1 VEAYEGLRRQ
11 AVEPDGRGEHFEGRG
26 VLMRRGLAT
35 WAQLRPTAISVR
47 PSESHSPSKPDTPA
61 LDSFGSELVRLLAG
75 LILSTRQESF
85 VACLN

>member
-1 VEAYEGLRRQ
+1 MEAYEGLRRQ

-35 WAQLRPTAISVR
+35 WAQLRTTAISVR
-47 PSESHSPSKPDTPA
+47 PPESHSPSKSDAPA
-61 LDSFGSELVRLLAG
+61 LDSFGSGLVRLLAG

-85 VACLN
+85 LHA

>member
-1 VEAYEGLRRQ
+1 MEAYEELRRQ
-11 AVEPDGRGEHFEGRG
+11 AVELDGRDEHFEGRG

-35 WAQLRPTAISVR
+35 WAQLRPIAISV
-47 PSESHSPSKPDTPA
+47 PPPESHSPSKPVTPA

-85 VACLN
+85 VHA

>member
-1 VEAYEGLRRQ
+1 VEAYEELRRQ
-11 AVEPDGRGEHFEGRG
+11 AVEPDGREEHFEGRG

-35 WAQLRPTAISVR
+35 WAQLRPTAISVH
-47 PSESHSPSKPDTPA
+47 PPESHSPSKPDTPA

-85 VACLN
+85 GACLN

>member
-1 VEAYEGLRRQ
+1 MEAYEGLRQQ
-11 AVEPDGRGEHFEGRG
+11 AVEPDGRGEHFEGRA

-47 PSESHSPSKPDTPA
+47 PYESHSPSKSDAPA

-85 VACLN
+85 LHA

>member
-1 VEAYEGLRRQ
+1 MDAYEGLRRQ

-26 VLMRRGLAT
+26 VLMRQGLAT

-47 PSESHSPSKPDTPA
+47 PSESHSPSKPVTLA

-85 VACLN
+85 LHA

>member
-1 VEAYEGLRRQ
+1 VEGYEELRRQ

-35 WAQLRPTAISVR
+35 WAQLRPTAISVH
-47 PSESHSPSKPDTPA
+47 PPESHSLSKSDAPA

-85 VACLN
+85 LHA